1 MINHIIVWSVRN
13 KLIVLLAV
21 FLLTLLSLYFL
32 QKLRLDALPDLT
44 PPQVIVQVDFPNQSA
59 KIIEEQVTYPLTS
72 SLMAIANVESVRGIS
87 GYENALIYVIFK
99 DKTDLYWARS
109 RVLEQLAQVSN
120 LPPNA
125 KIALGSDSTS
135 VGWAYQYALIS
146 KTKDLAEL
154 RSLQDFYY
162 KYALLGID
170 GVSEVATIG
179 GFRQNYEIT
188 LDNAKLVR
196 YDVDLAEVTAA
207 VARANNESGGGVIFE
222 AGFEKIIRAN
232 GYIKGIEDL
241 ENIVI
246 RVIDSTP
253 LRVSDVASV
262 RLVPSPRRG
271 SADLNGQG
279 EVVGGI
285 VMVKYGGNTY
295 DTLQRI
301 KEKIAHLN
309 QSHNEVQIQSVYD
322 RSELIQKA
330 IFHLLGTLL
339 EESVIVLLV
348 SAVFLL
354 HFRSALI
361 VIVTLPL
368 CVLYSFLLMAIFG
381 IESSIMS
388 LGGIAIAI
396 GAMVDAAIVM
406 IENAHKNLAY
416 KPVYTEYERRETILK
431 SAQQVGAPVFFALI
445 IIVVSFLPI
454 FALSGQEERLFTPL
468 AFTKTFAMLIGALL
482 SITIVPILMLI
493 CIKGKIIPE
502 DKNVINTF
510 FIRIYEKALTFA
522 LKIKWIFL
530 ALCLLFLSLLYVI
543 YKHLNWEFMP
553 QINEGVVM
561 YMPVSNVSMNIQTG
575 LAYLKKVDSILYSF
589 DEVELVFGKVGRAN
603 TSTDPAPLSMLEVY
617 VHLKPQS
624 QWQEKISYAQ
634 LRDKFEDALQIA
646 GLTNSWTYPIRG
658 RTDMLLTGI
667 RTPLGIKLYG
677 NDRKILQDVSL
688 QIESRLKTLE
698 QTLSV
703 FAERANSGYYVDLNI
718 NDEKLA
724 RYGLSKEK
732 IFNVLNSALGGIE
745 ITRQINGVENYPI
758 SVRLQDVQRNDI
770 ESIKEIFVK
779 TNFGFRP
786 LGSLV
791 DVEYVNAPMELKS
804 EKGLGVNFIYI
815 TPKYNVSAKI
825 YKELAT
831 QALSDIELPNGYYYE
846 FSGESEY
853 LQKALDTLSYIVPLS
868 IFAIFILIFLALRHW
883 GYTLL
888 CFLTLPFAILGGF
901 VMMEILGYNLSI
913 AGIVGLLALLG
924 IAAETS
930 IVMLLYLQQ
939 SYKDTQSIAQYIT
952 IESLKSC
959 VMRGAAQRVRP
970 KLMTAISIIASLMP
984 IMYAQGVGSE
994 IMKAIAAPMLGG
1006 MITSALL
1013 TLFIIPICFYLMI
1026 LKKEG
1031 FSLS

>member
-1 MINHIIVWSVRN
+1 MINHIIVWSVRK

-262 RLVPSPRRG
+262 RLVPAPRRG

-361 VIVTLPL
+361 IIVTLPL

-406 IENAHKNLAY
+406 IENAHKNLAH

-530 ALCLLFLSLLYVI
+530 ALCLLFL
-543 YKHLNWEFMP
+543 
-553 QINEGVVM
+553 
-561 YMPVSNVSMNIQTG
+561 
-575 LAYLKKVDSILYSF
+575 
-589 DEVELVFGKVGRAN
+589 
-603 TSTDPAPLSMLEVY
+603 
-617 VHLKPQS
+617 
-624 QWQEKISYAQ
+624 
-634 LRDKFEDALQIA
+634 
-646 GLTNSWTYPIRG
+646 
-658 RTDMLLTGI
+658 
-667 RTPLGIKLYG
+667 
-677 NDRKILQDVSL
+677 
-688 QIESRLKTLE
+688 
-698 QTLSV
+698 
-703 FAERANSGYYVDLNI
+703 
-718 NDEKLA
+718 
-724 RYGLSKEK
+724 
-732 IFNVLNSALGGIE
+732 
-745 ITRQINGVENYPI
+745 
-758 SVRLQDVQRNDI
+758 
-770 ESIKEIFVK
+770 
-779 TNFGFRP
+779 
-786 LGSLV
+786 
-791 DVEYVNAPMELKS
+791 
-804 EKGLGVNFIYI
+804 
-815 TPKYNVSAKI
+815 
-825 YKELAT
+825 
-831 QALSDIELPNGYYYE
+831 
-846 FSGESEY
+846 
-853 LQKALDTLSYIVPLS
+853 
-868 IFAIFILIFLALRHW
+868 
-883 GYTLL
+883 
-888 CFLTLPFAILGGF
+888 
-901 VMMEILGYNLSI
+901 
-913 AGIVGLLALLG
+913 
-924 IAAETS
+924 
-930 IVMLLYLQQ
+930 
-939 SYKDTQSIAQYIT
+939 
-952 IESLKSC
+952 
-959 VMRGAAQRVRP
+959 
-970 KLMTAISIIASLMP
+970 
-984 IMYAQGVGSE
+984 
-994 IMKAIAAPMLGG
+994 
-1006 MITSALL
+1006 
-1013 TLFIIPICFYLMI
+1013 
-1026 LKKEG
+1026 
-1031 FSLS
+1031 